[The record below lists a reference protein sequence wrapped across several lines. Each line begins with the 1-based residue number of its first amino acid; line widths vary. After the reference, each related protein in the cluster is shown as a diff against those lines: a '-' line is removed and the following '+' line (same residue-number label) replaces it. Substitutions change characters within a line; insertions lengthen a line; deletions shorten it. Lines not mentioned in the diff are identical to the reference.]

1 MSRRARVEL
10 RLAVLLLSGAVRFV
24 ALVNG
29 TRALMK
35 GG

>member
-1 MSRRARVEL
+1 MAWRARVEL

-24 ALVNG
+24 ALVDG
-29 TRALMK
+29 TRALLR